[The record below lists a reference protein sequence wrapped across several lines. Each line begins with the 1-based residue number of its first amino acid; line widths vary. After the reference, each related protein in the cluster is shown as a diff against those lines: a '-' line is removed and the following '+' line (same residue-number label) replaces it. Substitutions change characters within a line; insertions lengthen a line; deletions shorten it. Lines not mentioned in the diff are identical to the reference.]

1 MKGWVGPMSATR
13 IEPDR
18 RRGSRLPGRIIPLA
32 WRNLTEN
39 PWRLLGSVAG
49 TAFAVVLMLVE
60 DGFRNAL
67 LDNMVAIIRRI
78 DGDLFLINRE
88 RYMVSEPVPFP
99 RGRLERARDAPGV
112 AEAHPFYLVTE
123 DESLW
128 RNPIT
133 GLSQPIRLLGFDP
146 GSDLLALEDVRGQR
160 PAWERPDTAL
170 ADERSKLRFY
180 GRLDPGIES
189 ELNGRRVRV
198 VGRFS
203 LGTDFRSN
211 GTLVMSERNV
221 LRYCP
226 RRAAAPWGLTPID
239 LGILRVKTGSD
250 PVRVKQ
256 AVAARLPADVIV
268 LTKAELA
275 RKERDFWEK
284 AGPIGVV
291 FDIGVAIGFVVGLA
305 ICYQVLFAEIA
316 DRLPQFATLM
326 AMGYTDG
333 ALLRVALRESLYL
346 ALLGF
351 AVGLAISW
359 WLFGWLQR
367 ETGLSMVLK
376 PIDVAVVLILTV
388 ALCALAG
395 VLAARR
401 LLTVDPAALF
411 D

>member
-1 MKGWVGPMSATR
+1 MVGPMGATR
-13 IEPDR
+13 IAGDR
-18 RRGSRLPGRIIPLA
+18 RRGSRLPGRVIPLA
-32 WRNLTEN
+32 WRNLTESR
-39 PWRLLGSVAG
+39 WRLVGSVAG
-49 TAFAVVLMLVE
+49 AAFAVVLMLVE

-67 LDNMVAIIRRI
+67 LDNMVAIIRWI
-78 DGDLFLINRE
+78 DGDLFLIHRQ
-88 RYMVSEPVPFP
+88 RYMISQPVPFP
-99 RGRLERARDAPGV
+99 RGQLELARGAPGV

-128 RNPIT
+128 RNPMT
-133 GLSQPIRLLGFDP
+133 GRSRPIRLLGFDP
-146 GSDLLALEDVRGQR
+146 GSDLLPIEDIRRQR

-170 ADERSKLRFY
+170 ADERSKLLFY
-180 GRLDPGIES
+180 GRLDPGVES
-189 ELNGRRVRV
+189 EVNGRRVRV
-198 VGRFS
+198 VGRFV

-211 GTLVMSERNV
+211 GTLVMSERNL

-239 LGILRVKTGSD
+239 LGILRVEPGLD
-250 PVRVKQ
+250 PVRVQ
-256 AVAARLPADVIV
+256 ESVAKRLPADVVV
-268 LTKAELA
+268 LTKAELV
-275 RKERDFWEK
+275 RKEQDFWEK
-284 AGPIGVV
+284 AGPIGVA
-291 FDIGVAIGFVVGLA
+291 FDIGVAMGFLVGLA

-316 DRLPQFATLM
+316 DRLPQFATLK

-333 ALLRVALRESLYL
+333 ALVRIVLRESLYL

-351 AVGLAISW
+351 AVGLVISR
-359 WLFGWLQR
+359 WLFGWLQG
-367 ETGLSMVLK
+367 ETGLNMALK
-376 PIDVAVVLILTV
+376 PIDVAVVLVLTV